1 MRARLKVWVEEN
13 EGLVLSDYRARMLE
27 LIDETGSLA
36 DAAARLGISYRR
48 AWGKLK
54 EIEANL
60 GVKLVQSVVG
70 GPGGGSTHLTP
81 AAERLVAHYHRFR
94 HALSDYAERE
104 FTRDFEE

>member
-1 MRARLKVWVEEN
+1 MRSRMISWRAAVSGALRVGGVILGAEEATAM
-13 EGLVLSDYRARMLE
+13 GL
-27 LIDETGSLA
+27 
-36 DAAARLGISYRR
+36 SYRR
-48 AWGKLK
+48 AWGKVR